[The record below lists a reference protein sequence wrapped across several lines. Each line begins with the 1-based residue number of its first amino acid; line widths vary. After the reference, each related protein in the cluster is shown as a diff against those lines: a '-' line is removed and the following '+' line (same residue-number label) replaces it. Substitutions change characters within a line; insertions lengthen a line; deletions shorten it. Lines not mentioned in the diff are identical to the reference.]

1 MNEESRCPIWGT
13 PASVKSLDIE
23 FLKIIDSPRAGGRYS
38 ISEQAIKL
46 LSQLDDRVKA
56 RLTTWLVDQRR
67 LGNECPEILQ
77 QTIKMAEQQ
86 KDLSVH
92 DRADRLLQYIGDQT
106 VEVGTPF
113 VFTSEEMLTTAIA
126 AKSES
131 VDSREV
137 QYLLN
142 YLDEECWI
150 AEREG
155 MQTIAIED
163 DPHWETV
170 VLSRMYILTVKGYAR
185 LAELEKANTESSKGF
200 VAMSDDLTNLP
211 TEPKKKVLN
220 AESKMRDVFIIHG
233 HDDGTKE
240 TVARFIERLG
250 LKPIILHEQ
259 PNQGQT
265 IIEKFERHAE
275 VAFAIALLTPD
286 DIGSLAGDEQS
297 LKPRARQN
305 VIFELG
311 YFTGKLDRGRVC
323 ALKGEN
329 VEIPSD
335 YDGVLYIPLDESDGW
350 QMALMRELKSA
361 GFEVDMNR
369 VLE

>member
-1 MNEESRCPIWGT
+1 MNQESRCPIWDT
-13 PASVKSLDIE
+13 PASEESAGGRDGRLM
-23 FLKIIDSPRAGGRYS
+23 DSPRADGRYF
-38 ISEQAIKL
+38 ISRTAIGCL
-46 LSQLDDRVKA
+46 QRTDDRVKA
-56 RLTTWLVDQRR
+56 RLTSWLVDQRR
-67 LGNECPEILQ
+67 LGVKCPEIDSN
-77 QTIKMAEQQ
+77 TITMAEQQ
-86 KDLSVH
+86 RDLP
-92 DRADRLLQYIGDQT
+92 DQARADRLLKYIREHTIEFGHKIH
-106 VEVGTPF
+106 F
-113 VFTSEEMLTTAIA
+113 SSEDMHNTAIA
-126 AKSES
+126 AWSES
-131 VDSREV
+131 VSENEV
-137 QYLLN
+137 QYLLD
-142 YLDEECWI
+142 YLAEKRWI
-150 AEREG
+150 ER
-155 MQTIAIED
+155 QAHRLYT
-163 DPHWETV
+163 
-170 VLSRMYILTVKGYAR
+170 LTVIGYIR
-185 LAELEKANTESSKGF
+185 LEELETANTESSKGS
-200 VAMSDDLTNLP
+200 VTMSGSLTTLP
-211 TEPKKKVLN
+211 PEHGKKVLD

-350 QMALMRELKSA
+350 QMTLMRELKSA
-361 GFEVDMNR
+361 GFEVDINR